1 MRSRILRESA
11 QAQKRRI
18 ALTMMMHT
26 GSALIAAG
34 VVMLILDNPNRLW
47 GCLSVA
53 AGLLVWLQMLRRLRL
68 LSKDLAENG
77 E

>member
-1 MRSRILRESA
+1 
-11 QAQKRRI
+11 
-18 ALTMMMHT
+18 MMLHT

-34 VVMLILDNPNRLW
+34 VVMLILDNPDRLW

-53 AGLLVWLQMLRRLRL
+53 LGLLVWLQTLRRLRL
-68 LSKDLAENG
+68 SSEDLVESD